1 MEEMTVTEKSIVE
14 TYSILF
20 KNLSEN
26 CKKALIEQLSV
37 KEKEQVD
44 DGFALSYG
52 GWEGSEQSV
61 EEIKAEIKANRKFKR
76 KDVIFS

>member
-1 MEEMTVTEKSIVE
+1 MKAMTVTEKSIVE

-26 CKKALIEQLSV
+26 CKTALIEQLSV
-37 KEKEQVD
+37 KEKDDDKENVD

-52 GWEGSEQSV
+52 GWEGPEQSV
-61 EEIKAEIKANRKFKR
+61 EEIKANRKFNR

>member
-1 MEEMTVTEKSIVE
+1 MEGMTDTEKSIVE

-52 GWEGSEQSV
+52 GWEGPEQSV
-61 EEIKAEIKANRKFKR
+61 EEIKAEIKANRTFKR